1 MKAIIFL
8 FFAGLLAVQA
18 ANFRVIY
25 VPQLIDLDELQL
37 QYKYEDEDHQLWT
50 MGEVVTNVK
59 TGVNQA
65 VTNVA
70 NTANQV
76 GNNINQV
83 GKNVVNTANQVGKN
97 VVSTANQVGHNIAN
111 TANQVGTNIAK
122 TANQVGQNVATT
134 YHHIVDDIKEL
145 KHAFQHGF
153 TEAER
158 FIIRNSK
165 PTLDLLIKVGG
176 FSDAAEA
183 WRHVDWNT
191 GRGLPLA
198 IQLTAR
204 DSSKLY
210 NNLNKLSGGRL
221 NGMAVRVAEK
231 VAMSACPP
239 AAIAIKAGVVS
250 FRIAGQLHDIT
261 SMIHTI
267 RVDAHSGDW
276 AGVAIESYKLFSL
289 IAQDFA

>member
-18 ANFRVIY
+18 ANFRIVY

-50 MGEVVTNVK
+50 IGEVVTNVK

-76 GNNINQV
+76 GNNINQA

-122 TANQVGQNVATT
+122 TGNQVGQNVATT

-165 PTLDLLIKVGG
+165 PTLELLIKVGG

-183 WRHVDWNT
+183 WRQVDWNT

-231 VAMSACPP
+231 AAMSAFPP